1 MTGSVRDRT
10 LALAGVFQ
18 AAALVRQV
26 ARTGEVDR
34 ADAETCL
41 ESLFVE
47 NPQTTEDI
55 FGGVVPV
62 RRGLQVLVEQLGGDA
77 RGRDLELAR
86 YVISLLVLERKLA
99 RSPALLDQIDRGLA
113 RIRDQRRHFALMH
126 PTIIG
131 ALGQLY
137 ADTVSTLLPRIM
149 VTGEARFLE
158 DDDNAALIR
167 ALLLGGIR
175 AAVLYRQV
183 GGRRWQIV
191 LQRGRIEAAARAL
204 LEEPATPTLH

>member
-47 NPQTTEDI
+47 NPQTTEDV

>member
-47 NPQTTEDI
+47 NPQTTEDV

-62 RRGLQVLVEQLGGDA
+62 RRGLQVLVEQLGGDG

-113 RIRDQRRHFALMH
+113 RIRDQRRHFELMH

-158 DDDNAALIR
+158 DDANAALIR
-167 ALLLGGIR
+167 ALLLAGIR

>member
-47 NPQTTEDI
+47 NPQTTEDV

-62 RRGLQVLVEQLGGDA
+62 RRGLQVLVEQLGGDG

-99 RSPALLDQIDRGLA
+99 KSPALLDQIDRGLA
-113 RIRDQRRHFALMH
+113 RIRDQRRHFELMH

-167 ALLLGGIR
+167 ALLLAGIR